1 MMIWMGRS
9 FGPDLDTSF
18 DPAAS
23 SRRGDS
29 VSRQGTAEHYNEGNS
44 KTGHSPQPELTT
56 ALLRSQGGD
65 PVAFD
70 RLFALVYQ
78 DFRALAKSYLARE
91 RNTVTL
97 QPTALVNEAYIRLVD
112 QTRIDWK
119 GRTHFFAV
127 GAMVMRRI
135 LVNRAIAAKR
145 LRRGGGQIVKVD
157 LCEGLL
163 STQREEDVLA
173 VDEALKD
180 LAKLNERHAKIIE
193 LRFFGGLTVNEIAG
207 TLNVSTSTVEKDLR
221 FSSAWLKNAL
231 R

>member
-1 MMIWMGRS
+1 MSRQTVAEHREEG
-9 FGPDLDTSF
+9 
-18 DPAAS
+18 S
-23 SRRGDS
+23 SR
-29 VSRQGTAEHYNEGNS
+29 
-44 KTGHSPQPELTT
+44 TGHSSQPELTT
-56 ALLRSQGGD
+56 TLLRSQDGD
-65 PVAFD
+65 PRAFD

-112 QTRIDWK
+112 QTRVDWK

-127 GAMVMRRI
+127 GAMAMRRI
-135 LVNRAIAAKR
+135 LVDRAIAAKR

-157 LCEGLL
+157 VCEALL
-163 STQREEDVLA
+163 STEREQDVLA

-180 LAKLNERHAKIIE
+180 LAKVNERHAKIIE
-193 LRFFGGLTVNEIAG
+193 LRFFGGLTVAEIAD
-207 TLNVSTSTVEKDLR
+207 TLGVSGSTVEKDLR

-231 R
+231 SHQSS

>member
-1 MMIWMGRS
+1 VSHQGVAEQRED
-9 FGPDLDTSF
+9 G
-18 DPAAS
+18 S
-23 SRRGDS
+23 SKR
-29 VSRQGTAEHYNEGNS
+29 
-44 KTGHSPQPELTT
+44 GHSTQPELTT
-56 ALLRSQGGD
+56 TLLRSQGGD
-65 PVAFD
+65 PRAFD

-78 DFRALAKSYLARE
+78 DFRALAKRYVARE

-112 QTRIDWK
+112 QTRVDWK

-127 GAMVMRRI
+127 GAMAMRRI

-145 LRRGGGQIVKVD
+145 LCRGGGQIVKLD
-157 LCEGLL
+157 MCEGLL
-163 STQREEDVLA
+163 STEREEDVLA

-193 LRFFGGLTVNEIAG
+193 LRFFGGLTVTEIAD
-207 TLNVSTSTVEKDLR
+207 TLGVSTSTVEKDLR

-231 R
+231 RH

>member
-1 MMIWMGRS
+1 MSDQGVAEQRDD
-9 FGPDLDTSF
+9 G
-18 DPAAS
+18 S
-23 SRRGDS
+23 SKR
-29 VSRQGTAEHYNEGNS
+29 
-44 KTGHSPQPELTT
+44 GHSAQPELTT
-56 ALLRSQGGD
+56 TLLRSESGD
-65 PVAFD
+65 PCAFD

-91 RNTVTL
+91 RHTVTL

-112 QTRIDWK
+112 QTRVDWK

-127 GAMVMRRI
+127 GAMAMRRI

-163 STQREEDVLA
+163 STEREEDVLA
-173 VDEALKD
+173 VDEALKE

-193 LRFFGGLTVNEIAG
+193 LRFFGGLAVAEIAE
-207 TLNVSTSTVEKDLR
+207 TLGVSASTVEKDLR

-231 R
+231 RH

>member
-1 MMIWMGRS
+1 MSDQGVAEQRDD
-9 FGPDLDTSF
+9 G
-18 DPAAS
+18 S
-23 SRRGDS
+23 SES
-29 VSRQGTAEHYNEGNS
+29 
-44 KTGHSPQPELTT
+44 GHSAQPELTT
-56 ALLRSQGGD
+56 TLLRSQSGD
-65 PVAFD
+65 PCAFD

-91 RNTVTL
+91 RHTVTL

-112 QTRIDWK
+112 QTRVDWK

-127 GAMVMRRI
+127 GAMAMRRI

-163 STQREEDVLA
+163 STEREEDVLA
-173 VDEALKD
+173 VDEALKE

-193 LRFFGGLTVNEIAG
+193 LRFFGGLAVAEIAE
-207 TLNVSTSTVEKDLR
+207 TLGVSASTVEKDLR

-231 R
+231 RH